1 MRERRRKRREKKK
14 GERKTLRG
22 VDEAFSSERSFN
34 FLLLFRLLITIEV
47 ALFVK
52 VRRLREGKGGEGERG
67 RGGEGERK
75 EGKGR
80 KSQF

>member
-67 RGGEGERK
+67 ERK